1 MDRNQLGGPLAAG
14 IEQEIRDL
22 YATEASALLRHA
34 AALARNGDAAQDAVQ
49 EAFLRFFVAR
59 TAGQEIRNP
68 RGWLFRVLHNHV
80 LDQKKAA
87 SRNEVGLEAVMNS
100 PGPGRDPEVA
110 YRRVEA
116 LRTMLRTALT
126 PREVECVRLRSTG
139 LRYDEIAGVLRLQSG
154 TVGALLTRA
163 HKKIRAA
170 AAAPK
175 GTTGELRLK
184 VATGK
189 RYAS

>member
-22 YATEASALLRHA
+22 YATEAAGLLRHA
-34 AALARNGDAAQDAVQ
+34 ASAAGNVETAQDAVQ
-49 EAFLRFFVAR
+49 EAFLRFFIAR

-68 RGWLFRVLHNHV
+68 RAWLFRVLHNRV
-80 LDQKKAA
+80 LDLRKAG
-87 SRNEVGLEAVMNS
+87 SRNEIGLESVMNS
-100 PGPGRDPEVA
+100 PGPGCDPEVA
-110 YRRVEA
+110 YGRVEA
-116 LRTMLRTALT
+116 LRRTLRTALT
-126 PREVECVRLRSTG
+126 PREVECVQLRSTG
-139 LRYDEIAGVLRLQSG
+139 LRYDEIAGVLKLQSG

-170 AAAPK
+170 A
-175 GTTGELRLK
+175 GDGRSGELTLK

>member
-22 YATEASALLRHA
+22 YATEAAGLLRHA
-34 AALARNGDAAQDAVQ
+34 ASAAGNVETAQDAVQ
-49 EAFLRFFVAR
+49 EAFLRFFIAR

-68 RGWLFRVLHNHV
+68 RAWLFRVLHNRV
-80 LDQKKAA
+80 LDLRKAA
-87 SRNEVGLEAVMNS
+87 SRNEIGLESVMNS
-100 PGPGRDPEVA
+100 PGPGCDPEVA
-110 YRRVEA
+110 YGRVEA
-116 LRTMLRTALT
+116 LRRTLRTALT
-126 PREVECVRLRSTG
+126 PREVECVQLRSTG
-139 LRYDEIAGVLRLQSG
+139 LRYDEIAGVLKLQSG

-170 AAAPK
+170 AGDHNSGK
-175 GTTGELRLK
+175 LTLK